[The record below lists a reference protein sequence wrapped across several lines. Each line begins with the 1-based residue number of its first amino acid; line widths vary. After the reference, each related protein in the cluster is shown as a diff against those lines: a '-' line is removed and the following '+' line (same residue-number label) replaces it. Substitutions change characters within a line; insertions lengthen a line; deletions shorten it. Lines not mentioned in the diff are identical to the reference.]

1 MAHTASIDSGA
12 AAEPANAFPLFWLFA
27 VLLLILN
34 LGQNFGFGNV
44 NAVEKA
50 AFLGAGVL
58 YLHGKQIDRT
68 ARTGLCIVLLPVFL
82 FGALTSFAAFAWSRV
97 LLSTFALLSLILY
110 FLAAAAYASAV
121 ASG

>member
-44 NAVEKA
+44 NAV
-50 AFLGAGVL
+50 VL